1 MNCELFQPIVADLAR
16 NQGLMDAAI
25 RSAAEAHASKCEDC
39 AQTLIAQKGLTDA
52 LGNLSREMKDLQAP
66 TNVESQLRAA
76 FRNQTAVASVATT
89 PRRWRY
95 AIGAVAAMLLAAFVL
110 LGLWARR
117 TTVTPDGSPAPQAGV
132 KTLAGPGIE
141 VVKQTN
147 SAPIVTPPQFQPATS
162 RNQTPQR
169 RRHLN
174 KPTSASIAATPVIT
188 AAPVLPTAEA
198 EREVATDFVPVGY
211 GSALDLQ
218 DGGQLVRV
226 ELPRFAL
233 ARFGLPLNMDRAD
246 EDIKADVLVGADG
259 LARAIRFVR

>member
-1 MNCELFQPIVADLAR
+1 MNCELFQPIAADLAR
-16 NQGLMDAAI
+16 NQGLMDAAV
-25 RSAAEAHASKCEDC
+25 RSAAEVHVSECEGC
-39 AQTLIAQKGLTDA
+39 AQTLIAQKDLTEA
-52 LGNLSREMKDLQAP
+52 FGNLGHEMQDLQAP
-66 TNVESQLRAA
+66 TDVEIRLVAA
-76 FRNQTAVASVATT
+76 FRKQAAVASVVTT

-110 LGLWARR
+110 WGFWARP
-117 TTVTPDGSPAPQAGV
+117 TTVTPDSSPAPQAAV
-132 KTLAGPGIE
+132 KAPAGSGSD

-147 SAPIVTPPQFQPATS
+147 SGPIVSTPDFQPATN
-162 RNQTPQR
+162 RNQALAR
-169 RRHLN
+169 RRHPG
-174 KPTSASIAATPVIT
+174 KARSDSIVATPDLA
-188 AAPVLPTAEA
+188 AAPVLPTTDA

-259 LARAIRFVR
+259 LARAIRFVK